1 MVSAV
6 SSALEMT
13 IDSLAERTGLHVN
26 KLTAVVNSLSCAIAN
41 NLGKNGQNQLIPENP
56 ERFENSKTGEVDE
69 VLTVYEDDKTLYQ
82 EQREIIAKTFL
93 GTPSENDP
101 ILSAVIKGF
110 SDSYNVDDKK
120 LEQTVTDDVQ
130 NVFMLVF
137 NKSISADH

>member
-82 EQREIIAKTFL
+82 E
-93 GTPSENDP
+93 
-101 ILSAVIKGF
+101 
-110 SDSYNVDDKK
+110 
-120 LEQTVTDDVQ
+120 
-130 NVFMLVF
+130 
-137 NKSISADH
+137 